1 VVLPFLGPNSVR
13 DAPGVG
19 VSTLLNPLFYV
30 SSVVTIPVG
39 ALGAINERANF
50 LEATRLRDEAALDPY
65 VFTREAYRQKRLSE
79 IYDGEI
85 PPEELEEDV
94 MDVDEESGEPDE
106 GIETRENN

>member
-1 VVLPFLGPNSVR
+1 MVLPFLGPNSVR

-39 ALGAINERANF
+39 ALGAINERANL